1 MPSIEETNRAL
12 AHRWFDEVW
21 NRREEALIDELFHPE
36 ASAWMEGYGRAGRGA
51 FREQRT
57 ALLTAFSDLHVD
69 AAETVAQGDV
79 VVVRWR
85 FRGTHDGDGLGIAAT
100 GLSVDVP
107 GITWIVF
114 RDGQIVDGWDAWN
127 QGALLAMLQAP

>member
-12 AHRWFDEVW
+12 ALRWFDEVW

-36 ASAWMEGYGRAGRGA
+36 ASAWMEGYGRAGRAA
-51 FREQRT
+51 FRDQRT

-85 FRGTHDGDGLGIAAT
+85 FRGTHDGDGLGIAPT
-100 GLSVDVP
+100 GLPVDVP

-114 RDGQIVDGWDAWN
+114 RDGRIVDGWDAWN
-127 QGALLAMLQAP
+127 QGALLSMLQAS